1 MRISDW
7 SSDVCSSDLAMIDV
21 RDDGDV
27 AERHRGILSKTGLE
41 KLRAHSTLAAL
52 QQEGTAFSESCAPC
66 RDDRRVL
73 LKAWGS
79 WLFLGGFRL
88 QLDIVLDAHQ
98 PDHVELLFQF
108 VDMIFLAGE
117 ERCKEIAAD
126 EIAYAVA
133 MDDRVLQDRQRFQFK
148 VEIGLQYLLD
158 GFADPQATEHLEI
171 RKPIEKDRKS
181 VV

>member
-1 MRISDW
+1 
-7 SSDVCSSDLAMIDV
+7 MIDV

-41 KLRAHSTLAAL
+41 KLRAHSTLDAL

-79 WLFLGGFRL
+79 GLFLGGFRL

-117 ERCKEIAAD
+117 DRCKEIAAD
-126 EIAYAVA
+126 EIADAFAMGDRSEEHTSELQSLMSISYAV
-133 MDDRVLQDRQRFQFK
+133 F
-148 VEIGLQYLLD
+148 GL
-158 GFADPQATEHLEI
+158 
-171 RKPIEKDRKS
+171 
-181 VV
+181 